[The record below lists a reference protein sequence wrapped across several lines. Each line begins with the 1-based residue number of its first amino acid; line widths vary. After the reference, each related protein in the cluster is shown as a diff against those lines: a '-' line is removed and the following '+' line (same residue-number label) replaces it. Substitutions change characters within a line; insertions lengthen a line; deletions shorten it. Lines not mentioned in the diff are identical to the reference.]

1 MALCYEYLFRK
12 EPCQGTEKEF
22 ARGSRFHVELITCA
36 VVVEARSAPC
46 DPSNQRL
53 ETTTALFGLVL
64 C

>member
-36 VVVEARSAPC
+36 VVVEARSA
-46 DPSNQRL
+46 R
-53 ETTTALFGLVL
+53 TV
-64 C
+64 